1 MKKIYF
7 LSDIHL
13 GSRASNDTHER
24 ERKLCRFLDSIRH
37 DAKAIYFLGDV
48 FDFWFEYHNVVPK
61 GYTRFLGKL
70 SELADQ
76 GIEAS
81 IDYTEQLGSET
92 VLHLKA
98 QGITFTAVTETQ
110 LTYRRGQE
118 VHIQLNPRRFHFF
131 DENGMRI

>member
-76 GIEAS
+76 GIELHFYVGNHDMWAF
-81 IDYTEQLGSET
+81 DYLHHECGMTIHPEPEEYFFPVWM
-92 VLHLKA
+92 VL
-98 QGITFTAVTETQ
+98 
-110 LTYRRGQE
+110 RR
-118 VHIQLNPRRFHFF
+118 
-131 DENGMRI
+131 